1 MSKVINLAERL
12 ADRKAKEES
21 RQIEGW
27 LIWLHCPKC
36 NTIEYTELRMPGGR
50 VHKCG
55 TLVEEEEIPIDV
67 RAEFTISQRNLDKLN
82 ELEEKQ
88 NSSKVMKF
96 VGGKMKSTIKQLR
109 AREEEYQQRLQ
120 NMTSERLNN
129 YPEQWDPKAQ
139 GVEITVSEP
148 IGLEITA
155 ARQGHQLF
163 TDKK

>member
-1 MSKVINLAERL
+1 MSKVINFAERL

-55 TLVEEEEIPIDV
+55 TLVEEEEIPIDI
-67 RAEFTISQRNLDKLN
+67 RAEFTISQRNLDKLD

-88 NSSKVMKF
+88 KSSKVMKF
-96 VGGKMKSTIKQLR
+96 VGGGMKSMIKQLR

-129 YPEQWDPKAQ
+129 YPDQWDPKGQ

-148 IGLEITA
+148 LGLEITA

>member
-1 MSKVINLAERL
+1 MSKVINFAERL

-55 TLVEEEEIPIDV
+55 TLVEEVEIPIDV
-67 RAEFTISQRNLDKLN
+67 RAEFTIAQRNIDKLD

-96 VGGKMKSTIKQLR
+96 VGGKMKSTIKQFR

-120 NMTSERLNN
+120 NMTSERLKY
-129 YPEQWDPKAQ
+129 YPAQWDPKTQ

-148 IGLEITA
+148 LGLEITE

>member
-1 MSKVINLAERL
+1 
-12 ADRKAKEES
+12 
-21 RQIEGW
+21 
-27 LIWLHCPKC
+27 
-36 NTIEYTELRMPGGR
+36 MPGGR

-67 RAEFTISQRNLDKLN
+67 RAEFTISQRNLVKLN

-139 GVEITVSEP
+139 GIEITVSETL
-148 IGLEITA
+148 GLEITA

>member
-1 MSKVINLAERL
+1 MSKVINFAERL

-36 NTIEYTELRMPGGR
+36 KTIEYTELRMPGGR

-67 RAEFTISQRNLDKLN
+67 RAEFTISQRNLDKLD

-88 NSSKVMKF
+88 NSSKVMKL
-96 VGGKMKSTIKQLR
+96 VGGRTKSTIKQLR

-129 YPEQWDPKAQ
+129 YPEQWDSKTQ

-148 IGLEITA
+148 FGLEITA

>member
-1 MSKVINLAERL
+1 MSKVINFAERL

-67 RAEFTISQRNLDKLN
+67 RAEFTISQSCLLYTSPSPRDAQLSRMP
-82 ELEEKQ
+82 
-88 NSSKVMKF
+88 SS
-96 VGGKMKSTIKQLR
+96 
-109 AREEEYQQRLQ
+109 A
-120 NMTSERLNN
+120 
-129 YPEQWDPKAQ
+129 
-139 GVEITVSEP
+139 
-148 IGLEITA
+148 
-155 ARQGHQLF
+155 
-163 TDKK
+163 